1 MWKFFLGLGVGAIA
15 GMGALMYVKN
25 RCEEDDEF
33 AEKVDD
39 VIESVCDGFGRAKD
53 AIEETASQVYDS
65 VEKKCEEIDNLCMG
79 KNLKGAFEDIGEF
92 LGLGESAKGA
102 CVVSS
107 SSDYNFLDDE
117 IEHID
122 LSESGTKEP

>member
-1 MWKFFLGLGVGAIA
+1 MWKFFLGLGAGAIA
-15 GMGALMYVKN
+15 GVGALMYVKN

-65 VEKKCEEIDNLCMG
+65 VEKKLGEIDE
-79 KNLKGAFEDIGEF
+79 AF
-92 LGLGESAKGA
+92 GLGEKKEK
-102 CVVSS
+102 VVS
-107 SSDYNFLDDE
+107 
-117 IEHID
+117 
-122 LSESGTKEP
+122 